1 MVNNPSIE
9 SADPFS
15 PSIARISSPRT
26 LQAIQMLGLQ
36 VKDLVHVPK
45 SEFVRQGL
53 GQDLAEQRYKHREDR
68 RAKYIAEVKSARLR
82 IITDSGESPTRKE
95 ANMRGKTV
103 SPVRD
108 MEQRE
113 RKLLEKLQKHKEK
126 QLDMALV
133 SEARQ
138 LQLLQDLE
146 EAKQREAVREKQR
159 LERLQQKQRVL
170 NAQKI
175 TFETAISKRIS
186 SKEPLLVDSKEDSFD
201 VKLRELQGKLEKR
214 ALERQKV
221 KEEVIDSSGAWVD
234 ESLAKR
240 MKVLET
246 EESWIAMQSEH
257 SLEVDEKMRR
267 HEEHMRK
274 LREQRAK
281 QQSERLSRQ
290 ALKAERLQCLE
301 RDKARQLELIREQIA
316 LRDLSA
322 EQRYISQSRLKEEH
336 LNSLA
341 QHEANKQEQS
351 MQRRRAKREEEQ
363 AKLEI
368 FMAERREIE
377 GKIAKKRENFEK
389 EWAVRREIHEE
400 LRNDRYKEAQ
410 RLQRMEEYQRGL
422 TLAQLQAEERHI
434 AAIQAAKAQEQQLK
448 QQLRKEIELEKKQF
462 GDQFDRVLA
471 SHSKMRLDRTFT
483 RPISLSPSRNQ
494 AASRTPIAA
503 PEPTSLN
510 HSVSDVSGEGN
521 LEEVREKHDREL
533 MEQLRLENERER
545 ERAEELTQARSEQET
560 QEMEA
565 RFRQERAAAN
575 QRIVA
580 LSE

>member
-1 MVNNPSIE
+1 
-9 SADPFS
+9 
-15 PSIARISSPRT
+15 
-26 LQAIQMLGLQ
+26 MLGLQ
-36 VKDLVHVPK
+36 IKDLVYVPK
-45 SEFVRQGL
+45 SDFVRQGL
-53 GQDLAEQRYKHREDR
+53 GQDLAEQRFKHREDR

-82 IITDSGESPTRKE
+82 IITESAESPTLKE
-95 ANMRGKTV
+95 TDIRGKSV

-113 RKLLEKLQKHKEK
+113 RKLLAKLQKHKEK
-126 QLDMALV
+126 QLDLALN

-146 EAKQREAVREKQR
+146 EAKEREAIREKQR

-186 SKEPLLVDSKEDSFD
+186 SKEPLIDPKEDSFD
-201 VKLRELQGKLEKR
+201 VKLKELQGKLAKR

-221 KEEVIDSSGAWVD
+221 KEEVMNSSGNWVD

-257 SLEVDEKMRR
+257 SLEIDEKMRR
-267 HEEHMRK
+267 HEEHMRN
-274 LREQRAK
+274 LQAQRAK
-281 QQSERLSRQ
+281 QHNERISRQ
-290 ALKAERLQCLE
+290 MLKADRLQSLE
-301 RDKARQLELIREQIA
+301 REKTREIETIRQQIA

-336 LNSLA
+336 INSFALQEACKQQLNL
-341 QHEANKQEQS
+341 
-351 MQRRRAKREEEQ
+351 QRRMVKRLEEQ
-363 AKLEI
+363 KKVEI
-368 FMAERREIE
+368 CIAERREYE
-377 GKIAKKRENFEK
+377 EKLGKKREVMEK
-389 EWAVRREIHEE
+389 EWKLRREIQEE
-400 LRNDRYKEAQ
+400 KRSDRYKEAK
-410 RLQRMEEYQRGL
+410 RLQMVEEYQRGL
-422 TLAQLQAEERHI
+422 KLAQIQAEERHI

-448 QQLRKEIELEKKQF
+448 QQLRKEIELEKKEF
-462 GDQFDRVLA
+462 GDQLDKVMV
-471 SHSKMRLDRTFT
+471 SHSRIRLNRSFQ

-494 AASRTPIAA
+494 AISRTPVGA
-503 PEPTSLN
+503 PEPMSLN
-510 HSVSDVSGEGN
+510 RSVSDVSEGN

-545 ERAEELTQARSEQET
+545 ARAQELSQARNEQEA
-560 QEMEA
+560 QDMEA
-565 RFRQERAAAN
+565 RFRLERAAAN